1 MHLKKRAVSLLLG
14 LVLVMQLSAQTQEAQ
29 QVPEI
34 EQSIIEP
41 PVPGGSTIIGNV
53 ESSGQEVQKPIKKKR
68 KKRKKYVYL
77 RTPACLKRKGPG
89 FIWDL
94 VKDAFL
100 LNVNLFSWDTYKIVV
115 GMFPFFIGA
124 RMVDRRIQD
133 HFFCHESFKNCNQ
146 LPHWCHEVVRFG
158 LSIPIVALGSQA
170 FLSHDPDWAITGR
183 ILLIGMP
190 FVIFGKDLFKRI
202 EFECSLRPW
211 HDHFCKDG
219 KRHGGGFPSGH
230 MAEIMYMTVL
240 YGMRFGPKIAIP
252 LSIYATVLGTI
263 FINCNRHYLS
273 QLIAGGVL
281 GAVYACAASRLV
293 DSKLANNMCISLA
306 TDSQGAPGLNIS
318 YDF

>member
-1 MHLKKRAVSLLLG
+1 MHLKKGAISLFIG
-14 LVLVMQLSAQTQEAQ
+14 FVLVLQFNTHAS
-29 QVPEI
+29 
-34 EQSIIEP
+34 
-41 PVPGGSTIIGNV
+41 
-53 ESSGQEVQKPIKKKR
+53 EVQGNQETEMPNQELGITTDLTITNDIPEQEKQKPVKKK
-68 KKRKKYVYL
+68 KCTKRKKYVYL
-77 RTPACLKRKGPG
+77 RTPECLKRKGPG

-94 VKDAFL
+94 IKDAFF

-115 GMFPFFIGA
+115 GLFPVFIGA
-124 RMVDRRIQD
+124 RMIDRRLQD
-133 HFFCHESFKNCNQ
+133 HFFSHESFKNCNQ
-146 LPHWCHEVVRFG
+146 FPHWCHEVVRFG
-158 LSIPIVALGSQA
+158 LAIPIVALGSQA

-202 EFECSLRPW
+202 EVECSLRPW

-240 YGMRFGPKIAIP
+240 YGIRFGAKVAIP
-252 LSIYATVLGTI
+252 LSIYATVLGAI

-273 QLIAGGVL
+273 QLVAGAAL
-281 GAVYACAASRLV
+281 GAVYGCAASRLV
-293 DSKLANNMCISLA
+293 DSKIANNVCIGLA
-306 TDSQGAPGLNIS
+306 ADSQGAPSLNIS

>member
-14 LVLVMQLSAQTQEAQ
+14 LVLVMQLGAQTQEAQ
-29 QVPEI
+29 QVPET
-34 EQSIIEP
+34 EQPAGEL
-41 PVPGGSTIIGNV
+41 PVPVDAALISNDTLAEQG
-53 ESSGQEVQKPIKKKR
+53 VQKPIKKKR
-68 KKRKKYVYL
+68 RKRKKYVYV
-77 RTPACLKRKGPG
+77 RTPECLKRKGPG

-94 VKDAFL
+94 IKDAFF
-100 LNVNLFSWDTYKIVV
+100 LNVNLFSWDTYKVVV
-115 GMFPFFIGA
+115 GMFPLFIGA

-133 HFFCHESFKNCNQ
+133 YFFCHESFKNCNQ
-146 LPHWCHEVVRFG
+146 LPHWCHEVARLG
-158 LSIPIVALGSQA
+158 LAIPIVALGSQA
-170 FLSHDPDWAITGR
+170 FLSHDPDWAISGR

-202 EFECSLRPW
+202 EIECSLRPW

-240 YGMRFGPKIAIP
+240 YGIRFGPKVAIP
-252 LSIYATVLGTI
+252 LSIYATALGAI

-273 QLIAGGVL
+273 QLIAGAAL

-293 DSKLANNMCISLA
+293 DSKIAHNMCISLA